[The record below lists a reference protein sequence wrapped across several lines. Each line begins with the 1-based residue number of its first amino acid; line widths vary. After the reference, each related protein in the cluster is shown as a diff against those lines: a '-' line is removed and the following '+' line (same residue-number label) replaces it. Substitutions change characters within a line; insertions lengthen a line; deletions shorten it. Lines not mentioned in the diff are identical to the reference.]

1 MPAKKKKEESLD
13 VLLRKVF
20 KHEDFQAA
28 LYLLLKTTKTIQKE
42 FKRGLRYGEKL
53 KKASTAPKN

>member
-1 MPAKKKKEESLD
+1 MATKKKKEESLD

-20 KHEDFQAA
+20 KHEDFQAT
-28 LYLLLKTTKTIQKE
+28 LFLLLKTTKTIQKE

-53 KKASTAPKN
+53 KKTAVKTEN